1 MRCPE
6 FSCAEMSTLLHVK
19 FLRQRREACCLP
31 AKLPGIR
38 KDDFCAA
45 VILFQLAANLDIF
58 TLQLPHISNFFQII

>member
-1 MRCPE
+1 M
-6 FSCAEMSTLLHVK
+6 
-19 FLRQRREACCLP
+19 P